1 MNSMAN
7 NKKIFIDFYSKQKN
21 DTFSIDDAVRDSY
34 EGNKFRNDMFCPEC
48 RQAQLTLVAETS
60 KHRAYLKRIPSS
72 SHQQGC
78 SFIYKYV
85 TNRVIIKKYI
95 DSLTKEQ
102 LQDKLD

>member
-48 RQAQLTLVAETS
+48 R
-60 KHRAYLKRIPSS
+60 
-72 SHQQGC
+72 
-78 SFIYKYV
+78 
-85 TNRVIIKKYI
+85 
-95 DSLTKEQ
+95 
-102 LQDKLD
+102 